1 MVWQNIVE
9 IEEMK
14 GRKGVWFMEEI
25 DKINNQVLT
34 EIRDITPN
42 DASKEIILNFQNE
55 LTNKDILL
63 LSSINRLKN
72 PFRMIGVENVMKD
85 LNICRG
91 VAYKIFQR
99 EDFPSINVGK
109 NKQIMLVSYILWKM
123 TRKEW

>member
-1 MVWQNIVE
+1 
-9 IEEMK
+9 
-14 GRKGVWFMEEI
+14 MEEI
-25 DKINNQVLT
+25 DKINNQVLS
-34 EIRDITPN
+34 EIRDISHD
-42 DASKEIILNFQNE
+42 DATTEVILNVQNE
-55 LTNKDILL
+55 LTNKDVLL

-72 PFRMIGVENVMKD
+72 PFRMIGVETVMRD

-109 NKQIMLVSYILWKM
+109 TKQIMLVSYILWKM

>member
-1 MVWQNIVE
+1 
-9 IEEMK
+9 
-14 GRKGVWFMEEI
+14 MEEI
-25 DKINNQVLT
+25 DKINNQVLA
-34 EIRDITPN
+34 EIRDISPD
-42 DASKEIILNFQNE
+42 DATTEVILNVQNE
-55 LTNKDILL
+55 LTNKDVLL

-72 PFRMIGVENVMKD
+72 PFRMIGVETVMKD

-109 NKQIMLVSYILWKM
+109 TKQIMLVSYILWKM

>member
-1 MVWQNIVE
+1 MNV
-9 IEEMK
+9 
-14 GRKGVWFMEEI
+14 
-25 DKINNQVLT
+25 
-34 EIRDITPN
+34 
-42 DASKEIILNFQNE
+42 QNE
-55 LTNKDILL
+55 LTNKDVLL

-72 PFRMIGVENVMKD
+72 PFRMIGVETVMKD

-109 NKQIMLVSYILWKM
+109 TKQIMLVSYILWKM

>member
-1 MVWQNIVE
+1 
-9 IEEMK
+9 MK
-14 GRKGVWFMEEI
+14 EI
-25 DKINNQVLT
+25 DKINNQVVAEMKDT
-34 EIRDITPN
+34 MSN
-42 DASKEIILNFQNE
+42 DATKEVILNIQNE

-72 PFRMIGVENVMKD
+72 PFRMIGVETIMKD

-99 EDFPSINVGK
+99 EDFQAINIGK
-109 NKQIMLVSYILWKM
+109 TKQIMLVSYILWKM

>member
-1 MVWQNIVE
+1 
-9 IEEMK
+9 
-14 GRKGVWFMEEI
+14 MEEI

-42 DASKEIILNFQNE
+42 DSTKEVILNIQNE

-72 PFRMIGVENVMKD
+72 PFRMIGVETIMKD

-99 EDFPSINVGK
+99 DDFPSINVGK
-109 NKQIMLVSYILWKM
+109 TKQIMLISYIVWKM

>member
-1 MVWQNIVE
+1 
-9 IEEMK
+9 MK
-14 GRKGVWFMEEI
+14 EI
-25 DKINNQVLT
+25 DKINNQVVAEMKDT
-34 EIRDITPN
+34 MSN
-42 DASKEIILNFQNE
+42 DATKEVILNIQNE

-72 PFRMIGVENVMKD
+72 PFRMIGVETIMKD

-99 EDFPSINVGK
+99 EDFPAINIGK
-109 NKQIMLVSYILWKM
+109 TKQIMLVSYILWKM

>member
-1 MVWQNIVE
+1 
-9 IEEMK
+9 
-14 GRKGVWFMEEI
+14 MEEI
-25 DKINNQVLT
+25 DKINNQVLA
-34 EIRDITPN
+34 EIRDITPD
-42 DASKEIILNFQNE
+42 DATTEVILNVQNE
-55 LTNKDILL
+55 LTNKDVLL

-72 PFRMIGVENVMKD
+72 PFRMIGVETVMKD

-109 NKQIMLVSYILWKM
+109 TKQIMLVSYILWKM

>member
-1 MVWQNIVE
+1 
-9 IEEMK
+9 
-14 GRKGVWFMEEI
+14 MEEI
-25 DKINNQVLT
+25 DKINNQVLA

-42 DASKEIILNFQNE
+42 DSTKEVILNIQNE

-72 PFRMIGVENVMKD
+72 PFRMIGVETIMKD

-99 EDFPSINVGK
+99 ADFPSINVGK
-109 NKQIMLVSYILWKM
+109 TKQIMLISYIVWKM

>member
-1 MVWQNIVE
+1 
-9 IEEMK
+9 
-14 GRKGVWFMEEI
+14 MEEI
-25 DKINNQVLT
+25 DKINNQVLA

-42 DASKEIILNFQNE
+42 DSTKEVILNIQNE

-72 PFRMIGVENVMKD
+72 PFRMIGVETIMKD

-99 EDFPSINVGK
+99 DDFPSINVGK
-109 NKQIMLVSYILWKM
+109 TKQIMLISYIVWKM

>member
-1 MVWQNIVE
+1 
-9 IEEMK
+9 MK
-14 GRKGVWFMEEI
+14 EI
-25 DKINNQVLT
+25 DKINNKVVAEMKDT
-34 EIRDITPN
+34 MSNNAT
-42 DASKEIILNFQNE
+42 KEVILNIQNE

-72 PFRMIGVENVMKD
+72 PFRMIGVETIMKD

-99 EDFPSINVGK
+99 EDFPAINIGK
-109 NKQIMLVSYILWKM
+109 TKQIMLVSYILWKM

>member
-1 MVWQNIVE
+1 
-9 IEEMK
+9 MK
-14 GRKGVWFMEEI
+14 EI
-25 DKINNQVLT
+25 DKINNQIVAEMKDT
-34 EIRDITPN
+34 MSN
-42 DASKEIILNFQNE
+42 DATKEVILNIQNE

-72 PFRMIGVENVMKD
+72 PFRMIGVETIMKD

-99 EDFPSINVGK
+99 EDFPAINIGK
-109 NKQIMLVSYILWKM
+109 TKQIMLVSYILWKM

>member
-1 MVWQNIVE
+1 
-9 IEEMK
+9 
-14 GRKGVWFMEEI
+14 MEEI
-25 DKINNQVLT
+25 DKINNQVLA

-42 DASKEIILNFQNE
+42 DSTKEVILNVQNE

-72 PFRMIGVENVMKD
+72 PFRMIGVETIMKD

-99 EDFPSINVGK
+99 DDFPSINVGK
-109 NKQIMLVSYILWKM
+109 TKQIMLISYIVWKM

>member
-1 MVWQNIVE
+1 
-9 IEEMK
+9 
-14 GRKGVWFMEEI
+14 MEEI

-34 EIRDITPN
+34 EIRDISPD
-42 DASKEIILNFQNE
+42 DATTEVILNVQNE
-55 LTNKDILL
+55 LTNKDVLL

-72 PFRMIGVENVMKD
+72 PFRMIGVETVMRD

-109 NKQIMLVSYILWKM
+109 TKQIMLVSYILWKM

>member
-1 MVWQNIVE
+1 MD
-9 IEEMK
+9 
-14 GRKGVWFMEEI
+14 EI
-25 DKINNQVLT
+25 DKINNQVLA
-34 EIRDITPN
+34 EIRDISPD
-42 DASKEIILNFQNE
+42 DATTEVILNVQNE
-55 LTNKDILL
+55 LTNKDVLI

-72 PFRMIGVENVMKD
+72 PFRMIGVETVMKD

-109 NKQIMLVSYILWKM
+109 TKQIMLVSYILWKM

>member
-1 MVWQNIVE
+1 
-9 IEEMK
+9 
-14 GRKGVWFMEEI
+14 MEEI
-25 DKINNQVLT
+25 DKINNQVLA

-42 DASKEIILNFQNE
+42 DSTKEIILNVQNE
-55 LTNKDILL
+55 LNNKDILL

-72 PFRMIGVENVMKD
+72 PFRMIGVETIMKD

-99 EDFPSINVGK
+99 DDFPSINVGK
-109 NKQIMLVSYILWKM
+109 TKQIMLISYIVWKM

>member
-1 MVWQNIVE
+1 
-9 IEEMK
+9 
-14 GRKGVWFMEEI
+14 MEEI
-25 DKINNQVLT
+25 DKINNQVLA

-42 DASKEIILNFQNE
+42 DSTKEVILNIQNE

-63 LSSINRLKN
+63 LSSINRLNN
-72 PFRMIGVENVMKD
+72 PFRMIGVETVMKD

-99 EDFPSINVGK
+99 DDFPSINVGK
-109 NKQIMLVSYILWKM
+109 TKQIMLISYIVWKM

>member
-1 MVWQNIVE
+1 
-9 IEEMK
+9 
-14 GRKGVWFMEEI
+14 MEEI
-25 DKINNQVLT
+25 DKINNQVLA

-42 DASKEIILNFQNE
+42 DATTEVILNVQNE
-55 LTNKDILL
+55 LTNKDVLL

-72 PFRMIGVENVMKD
+72 PFRMIGVETVMKD

-109 NKQIMLVSYILWKM
+109 TKQIMLVSYILWKM

>member
-1 MVWQNIVE
+1 
-9 IEEMK
+9 
-14 GRKGVWFMEEI
+14 MEEI
-25 DKINNQVLT
+25 DKINNQLLA

-42 DASKEIILNFQNE
+42 DSTKEVILNIQNE

-72 PFRMIGVENVMKD
+72 PFRMIGVETIMKD

-99 EDFPSINVGK
+99 DDFPSINVGK
-109 NKQIMLVSYILWKM
+109 TKQIMLISYIVWKM